1 MAHVIFPLPSRDFD
15 PSEAGVSWRVLT
27 RLGHRVS
34 FATPDGRKAQCDP
47 VMITGRGLDPW
58 GFVPVLDHVQVIGL
72 ILRANSDARR
82 AYAAMIEDPSYRTP
96 LRWID
101 IRAIDFDGILL
112 AGGHRARG
120 MREYL
125 ESGIL
130 QKGIADFFAAE
141 KPVAAI
147 CHGVLLVAR
156 SQDSAG
162 RSVLYGRKTTAL
174 TWRQEQTASALA
186 HVVRFW
192 DPNYYRTYV
201 EGPREPS
208 GYMSVQQDVTRALA
222 TPDDF
227 IDVPPTD
234 PERRRKISGLWRDT
248 LSDSRPAWVVRDRNY
263 VSARWPGD
271 THTFAKAF
279 ARILEES
286 TRGHLSRE
294 PVFAG

>member
-34 FATPDGRKAQCDP
+34 FATPDGRQAQCDP

-58 GFVPVLDHVQVIGL
+58 GFAPVLDRVRVIGL
-72 ILRANSDARR
+72 ILRANGDGRR
-82 AYAAMIEDPSYRTP
+82 AYAAMIEDPSYGSP
-96 LRWID
+96 QRWVD
-101 IRAIDFDGILL
+101 IRASGFDGVLL

-125 ESGIL
+125 ESDML
-130 QKGIADFFAAE
+130 QKAIADFFAAE

-156 SQDSAG
+156 SKDSAG

-186 HVVRFW
+186 HVARFW
-192 DPNYYRTYV
+192 DPDYYRTYV
-201 EGPREPS
+201 EGPSEPS
-208 GYMSVQQDVTRALA
+208 GYMSVQQEVTRALA

-234 PERRRKISGLWRDT
+234 PERRRKNSGLSRDT
-248 LSDSRPAWVVRDRNY
+248 LTDSRPAWVVRDRNY

-286 TRGHLSRE
+286 TPALSQE
-294 PVFAG
+294 PVFST

>member
-27 RLGHRVS
+27 QLGHRVS
-34 FATPDGRKAQCDP
+34 FATPDGRQAQCDP

-58 GFVPVLDHVQVIGL
+58 GFVPVLDRVRLIGL
-72 ILRANSDARR
+72 ILRANGDARR
-82 AYAAMIEDPSYRTP
+82 AYAAMTEDLSFGSP
-96 LRWID
+96 LRWLD
-101 IRAIDFDGILL
+101 VRASDFDGVLL

-125 ESGIL
+125 ESDML
-130 QKGIADFFAAE
+130 QKAIADFFVAE
-141 KPVAAI
+141 KPLAAI

-156 SQDSAG
+156 SKDSAG

-186 HVVRFW
+186 HVARFW
-192 DPNYYRTYV
+192 DHDYYRTYV

-208 GYMSVQQDVTRALA
+208 GYMSVQQEVTRALA

-227 IDVPPTD
+227 IDVPPTT
-234 PERRRKISGLWRDT
+234 PERLRKISGLWRDT

-271 THTFAKAF
+271 AHTFAKAF
-279 ARILEES
+279 ARILEDS
-286 TRGHLSRE
+286 TRALSQE
-294 PVFAG
+294 PVFST